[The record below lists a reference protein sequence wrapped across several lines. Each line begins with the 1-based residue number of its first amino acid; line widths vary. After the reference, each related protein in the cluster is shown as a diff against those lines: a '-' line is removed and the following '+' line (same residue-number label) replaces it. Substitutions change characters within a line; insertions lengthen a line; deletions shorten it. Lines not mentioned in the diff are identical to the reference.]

1 MGTSGSWE
9 KQGKGPSP
17 RPSLGSAKYLP
28 KFCFNSFV
36 VVFISKFLINLGICG
51 GGEWGVAAS
60 HSLQNR
66 S

>member
-1 MGTSGSWE
+1 MGTSRTWE

-17 RPSLGSAKYLP
+17 RPSLESDKYLP
-28 KFCFNSFV
+28 KFCFNSFI
-36 VVFISKFLINLGICG
+36 VFIYKFLINLGICR